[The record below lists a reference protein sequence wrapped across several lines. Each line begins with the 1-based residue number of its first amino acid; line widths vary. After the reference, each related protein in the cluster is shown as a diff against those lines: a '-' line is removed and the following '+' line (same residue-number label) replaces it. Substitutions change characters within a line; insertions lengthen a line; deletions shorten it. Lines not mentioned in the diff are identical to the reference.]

1 MENNPNPTGIAMT
14 QGEHMNAFHPKFM
27 ATFYP
32 DFWGVAKS
40 QQALTA
46 ERKAAQKEKDMKPRQ
61 FYVFAKAVV
70 TKRNY
75 ARL

>member
-1 MENNPNPTGIAMT
+1 MENNTNPKGIAMR
-14 QGEHMNAFHPKFM
+14 QEKPMNAFSPDYIKTYHPEFSN
-27 ATFYP
+27 F
-32 DFWGVAKS
+32 FKS

>member
-1 MENNPNPTGIAMT
+1 
-14 QGEHMNAFHPKFM
+14 M

-61 FYVFAKAVV
+61 FYVFAKAMP
-70 TKRNY
+70 KRNY

>member
-1 MENNPNPTGIAMT
+1 MENNANPKGIAMT
-14 QGEHMNAFHPKFM
+14 EHMNAFHPKFM

-32 DFWGVAKS
+32 NFWDVNKS

-46 ERKAAQKEKDMKPRQ
+46 EREAAKKKKDTKPRQ
-61 FYVFAKAVV
+61 FYVFAKAIMPP
-70 TKRNY
+70 KRNY